1 MFCALG
7 FCASGVSQVQADSG
21 GPLGFVRQS
30 YGASS
35 DFARVMPSEETL
47 IDVPRTP
54 QRASARRT
62 FWITVE
68 KTARPSLAELDAL
81 LNPPAP
87 EYEVIEEACAEGVA
101 AFPFDDSHIQDSHL
115 EAVLGQIKAAE
126 SLPLYPKVY
135 PLGQRLYESGVP
147 LAGKTDGR
155 VVVVGHADSVGSDR
169 YNCRLGLKRAQAVAS
184 FLVDHGV
191 ARERIAIGSRGKR
204 EPVAD
209 NQSETGRAQNRRAAV
224 WIHITGEGQ
233 AARP

>member
-7 FCASGVSQVQADSG
+7 FCASGVLQVQADSG
-21 GPLGFVRQS
+21 GPLSFVRQS

-47 IDVPRTP
+47 IDVPRTS
-54 QRASARRT
+54 QRASAGRT

-87 EYEVIEEACAEGVA
+87 EYEAIEEACAEGYA
-101 AFPFDDSHIQDSHL
+101 AFPFASSHIQDSHL
-115 EAVLGQIKAAE
+115 EAVLGQIRDTE
-126 SLPLYPKVY
+126 
-135 PLGQRLYESGVP
+135 
-147 LAGKTDGR
+147 GR
-155 VVVVGHADSVGSDR
+155 VVVVGHTDSVGQDP

-184 FLVDHGV
+184 FLVEHGV
-191 ARERIAIGSRGKR
+191 ARESIAIGSSGKR

-209 NQSETGRAQNRRAAV
+209 NRSETGRAQNRRAAV
-224 WIHITGEGQ
+224 WVHVTGEGQ
-233 AARP
+233 EARP